1 MENEFENMAIDYDTL
16 EKIEENDELRKIF
29 IEKFA
34 TIVENEN
41 EISYIA
47 LSSFCNNS
55 EIKSLI
61 LDNISE
67 IIAKIDDRELA
78 MKYVIPKSQI
88 IANPQMLFV
97 KSSTNNKVNY
107 REIIQNLEKYM
118 SESEVMQL
126 VINNLDNVIKDSG
139 SNFSQVIEEL
149 NYIKSYVSNEQV
161 EQLDEK
167 LVQNMDN
174 ILQIRIDKGGYN
186 IYDFS
191 EFPKFIEEI
200 RKRGP
205 EFFINFPITNS
216 KKEYKKIAEEIFG
229 KYDEEIFSILE
240 FGKYDKTK
248 AEMMKYI
255 VSELIN
261 ASSEGTTVNDI
272 KEIGSGSY
280 AIAYKIGDYTLKIGT
295 ERGVPEIP
303 NHRRL
308 LQPIIRRKIITDR
321 SAEENPEVYDFVEV
335 QNYVDTSCLKS
346 MYPGERVDI
355 LYEIYSELRDDGYVW
370 LDPTYKNIGKL
381 LKPNKANLPYTD
393 IDGTEQDFSPIQD
406 STGVKGEI
414 SKKDILEPGKFV
426 IIDTDY
432 IIEYNEQHMKERK
445 YEGGRTETMYDL
457 EERYLKEKAEKEQQQ
472 NQR

>member
-1 MENEFENMAIDYDTL
+1 MDNEIENMGIDYDTL
-16 EKIEENDELRKIF
+16 DRIEENDELKQIF
-29 IEKFA
+29 TEKFSK
-34 TIVENEN
+34 ILENEN

-47 LSSFCNNS
+47 LSSFCNDPDL
-55 EIKSLI
+55 KSLI

-67 IIAKIDDRELA
+67 IITKVDDRELA
-78 MKYVIPKSQI
+78 MKYIIPKSKI
-88 IANPQMLFV
+88 IENPQMLFV
-97 KSSTNNKVNY
+97 KSSTNNKVKY
-107 REIIQNLEKYM
+107 REIIENLEKYM

-126 VINNLDNVIKDSG
+126 VIDNLNNIIKDSG
-139 SNFSQVIEEL
+139 SNFPQVIEEL
-149 NYIKSYVSNEQV
+149 SYIKSYVSNEQV

-200 RKRGP
+200 RRRGP

-261 ASSEGTTVNDI
+261 ASTEGTTVNDI

-280 AIAYKIGDYTLKIGT
+280 AIAYKVGDYTLKIGT

-308 LQPIIRRKIITDR
+308 LQPIIRRKIVTDR
-321 SAEENPEVYDFVEV
+321 TTEENSEVYDFVEV

-346 MYPGERVDI
+346 MYPSQRVDI

-393 IDGTEQDFSPIQD
+393 IDGTKQDFNPIQN
-406 STGVKGEI
+406 STGVIGNI
-414 SKKDILEPGKFV
+414 SKKDILEPGNFV

-432 IIEYNEQHMKERK
+432 IIEYNEQDMKERR
-445 YEGGRTETMYDL
+445 YEGVRTETMYEL
-457 EERYLKEKAEKEQQQ
+457 EERYLKEKEQQ
-472 NQR
+472 NER